1 MLELVKKKAMKRKGD
16 ENIALQFILEDTIE
30 ALKKVV
36 LSKIMIKIREMIR
49 LEKQQKSRMQ
59 KRVLEDC
66 QRVNVTS
73 NQKRGTDVFL
83 RGPGTK
89 STHTALHVL
98 S

>member
-66 QRVNVTS
+66 
-73 NQKRGTDVFL
+73 
-83 RGPGTK
+83 
-89 STHTALHVL
+89 
-98 S
+98 